1 MSQVNCLT
9 APSFIRK
16 KNMNPIVTR
25 QAIFDDLDAV
35 VPLFDAYRQFY
46 NQPSDLHAAR
56 LFLRDKFNHGESVI
70 FLAWDGPAPVG
81 FTQLFPSF
89 SSVSMARTF
98 LLNDL
103 FVAPSHRRQG
113 VGALLLDAAVQ
124 YGRSLG
130 AVRLSLT
137 TNTTNVTAQA
147 TYESQGWKRDEA
159 FYAYHFLPTADAV
172 GKCRTDGTFSK

>member
-1 MSQVNCLT
+1 MNQ
-9 APSFIRK
+9 IR
-16 KNMNPIVTR
+16 TR
-25 QAIFDDLDAV
+25 QAILDDLEAV

-46 NQPSDLHAAR
+46 NQPSDPLAAR
-56 LFLRDKFNHGESVI
+56 VFLRDKFNHGESVI
-70 FLAWDGPAPVG
+70 FLAWDGSTSVG

-89 SSVSMARTF
+89 SSVSMARVF

-113 VGALLLDAAVQ
+113 VGSLLLDAAVQ

-137 TNTTNVTAQA
+137 TNIANLTAQA
-147 TYESQGWKRDEA
+147 TYEAQGWKRDEA
-159 FYAYHFLPTADAV
+159 FYVYHFLPTSDLVVKRSAD
-172 GKCRTDGTFSK
+172 

>member
-1 MSQVNCLT
+1 MNQ
-9 APSFIRK
+9 IR
-16 KNMNPIVTR
+16 TR
-25 QAIFDDLDAV
+25 QAILDDLEAV
-35 VPLFDAYRQFY
+35 VLLFDAYRQFY
-46 NQPSDLHAAR
+46 NQPSDPLAAR
-56 LFLRDKFNHGESVI
+56 EFLRDKFNHGESII
-70 FLAWDGPAPVG
+70 FLAWVGPTPVG

-103 FVAPSHRRQG
+103 FVAPRHRRQG

-137 TNTTNVTAQA
+137 TNIANLTAQA
-147 TYESQGWKRDEA
+147 TYEAQGWKRDEA
-159 FYAYHFLPTADAV
+159 FYVYHFLATSDLVVKRSAD
-172 GKCRTDGTFSK
+172 

>member
-1 MSQVNCLT
+1 
-9 APSFIRK
+9 
-16 KNMNPIVTR
+16 MNQIVTR
-25 QAIFDDLDAV
+25 QAALEDLEAV

-46 NQPSDLHAAR
+46 NQPSDPQAAGV
-56 LFLRDKFNHGESVI
+56 FLRDKFNHGESVV
-70 FLAWDGPAPVG
+70 FLAWQGPTPVG

-89 SSVSMARTF
+89 SSVSRARVF

-137 TNTTNVTAQA
+137 TNVENLTAQA
-147 TYESQGWKRDEA
+147 TYEAQGWKRDEA
-159 FYAYHFLPTADAV
+159 FYVYHFLPAV
-172 GKCRTDGTFSK
+172 P